1 MNAPA
6 FEEVRQQSYDILAKA
21 QQKLQSD
28 WLYDD
33 QGPSHEQVEALD
45 EARKHVAAAR
55 AALSKA
61 ARVPVSVVPEQLAQT
76 KLRLGWRSGGGR
88 RG

>member
-1 MNAPA
+1 MTAPA
-6 FEEVRQQSYDILAKA
+6 FEEVRQRSYDVLAKV
-21 QQKLQSD
+21 QNKLRSD

-33 QGPSHEQVEALD
+33 QGPTHEQVEALD

-61 ARVPVSVVPEQLAQT
+61 ARVPDSALPEQVAQDQT
-76 KLRLGWRSGGGR
+76 PGWRSR
-88 RG
+88 KR

>member
-1 MNAPA
+1 MIAPA
-6 FEEVRQQSYDILAKA
+6 FEEVRQRSYDVLAKV
-21 QQKLQSD
+21 QEKLRSND

-33 QGPSHEQVEALD
+33 QGPSHEQVAALE

-61 ARVPVSVVPEQLAQT
+61 ARVQ
-76 KLRLGWRSGGGR
+76 RSSSR
-88 RG
+88 